1 MKFLT
6 RRSRA
11 RGGLAALGA
20 VLVAVAPAA
29 LAQDRA
35 DRSQQLVAT
44 VDGSE
49 IRQADISAFVATLPP
64 QVQQLPPDQV
74 FPLVLREIINTKILA
89 KLARREELDK
99 DPEFERQIRT
109 ASEQILRQV
118 ILERLSARVLTDAA
132 IENYYNENIAA
143 AGGEVEIRARHILL
157 DSRDDAEE
165 VLNELE
171 GGGNF
176 EQLARDRSTG
186 PSGPAGG
193 DLGYFTRDAMVPAF
207 AEAAFNLEV
216 GDVSQPVET
225 RFGWHV
231 IKLEDRRETAPPALE
246 EVRDE
251 ISRQLFTEAVQTMIE
266 EERASTEVVLYGSD
280 GNPIEDDAQ

>member
-11 RGGLAALGA
+11 RGSLVVLGA
-20 VLVAVAPAA
+20 LFVAVVPAA

-99 DPEFERQIRT
+99 DPEFERQIQT
-109 ASEQILRQV
+109 ASEQILRQL
-118 ILERLSARVLTDAA
+118 ILERLSASVLTDAA
-132 IENYYNENIAA
+132 IQNYYDENIGG
-143 AGGEVEIRARHILL
+143 AGGDVEIRARHILL
-157 DSRDDAEE
+157 DSRDDAEA
-165 VLNELE
+165 VLSELE

-193 DLGYFTRDAMVPAF
+193 DLGYFTSDAMVPAF

-231 IKLEDRRETAPPALE
+231 IKLEDRRSAEPPAFETVKEKLRGQLSNE
-246 EVRDE
+246 LGAEYIKRLRDGAD
-251 ISRQLFTEAVQTMIE
+251 IKRFNAD
-266 EERASTEVVLYGSD
+266 GS
-280 GNPIEDDAQ
+280 PM